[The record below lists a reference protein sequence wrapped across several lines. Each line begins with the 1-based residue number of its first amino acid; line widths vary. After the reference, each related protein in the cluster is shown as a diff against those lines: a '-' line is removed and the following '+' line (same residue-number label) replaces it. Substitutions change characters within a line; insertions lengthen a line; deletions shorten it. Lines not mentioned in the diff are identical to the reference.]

1 MNMLKLTAAAAL
13 VAASLS
19 ASAMSSINDDELS
32 TVSGQDGVSIA
43 ANLNINIGSFQWGNN
58 KDAAGQ
64 GAAISFDGI
73 QVSGLVAM
81 TIDVISGT
89 QFNGL
94 YQAFTGSGTGGTGTS
109 LSGASLGNIGQATT
123 GQLTLA
129 QTAYASAKAAD
140 TAGSTTTTQAALAA
154 ATAALGSAQIAAG
167 AAADTTSTF
176 YNGKSDVVQFAFP
189 NVSIASSG
197 DLINVSVKNITLG
210 TNGANASSTANGSF
224 GSFAINGL
232 DLRGTTVWMWAH

>member
-19 ASAMSSINDDELS
+19 ASAMSSIADEDLS
-32 TVSGQDGVSIA
+32 AVAGQDGVSIA
-43 ANLNINIGSFQWGNN
+43 ANLNINIGSFTWGNS

-64 GAAISFDGI
+64 KASVSFNNI
-73 QVSGLVAM
+73 QISGLVAM

-94 YQAFTGSGTGGTGTS
+94 YQGFTSGGTGTS
-109 LSGASLGNIGQATT
+109 LGTLNTGLAALGG
-123 GQLTLA
+123 
-129 QTAYASAKAAD
+129 
-140 TAGSTTTTQAALAA
+140 LAA
-154 ATAALGSAQIAAG
+154 ANVVDSTA
-167 AAADTTSTF
+167 TF

-189 NVSIASSG
+189 NVTAKAG
-197 DLINVSVKNITLG
+197 ELINISVGSITLG
-210 TNGANASSTANGSF
+210 QNGTTVSGNGSF
-224 GSFAINGL
+224 GSFAINQL